1 MRRETPVTDFDRLKF
16 YDCKQAS
23 SPRRVRI
30 YLAEKGIS
38 LPTVEVDL
46 GGGEHLQA
54 DFAALNT
61 RCEVP
66 ALQLEDGTILT
77 ESIAI
82 CQYLEELQPD
92 PPLFGRDAKERAL
105 TNMWTRRLEGGLFM
119 AAAEAVRNS
128 LPRFADRA
136 LPGPTN
142 FPQLPA
148 LGDRGKTRIPLYYDE
163 LDARLANSEF
173 IVGATF
179 GIADILGLTCV
190 DLAKFGGGAL
200 DGERHPHLS
209 RWYESVSQRPS
220 ASA

>member
-1 MRRETPVTDFDRLKF
+1 MKIVTNFDRLKF

-38 LPTVEVDL
+38 LPTVDVDVR
-46 GGGEHLQA
+46 GKGEHLQPA
-54 DFAALNT
+54 FAALNS

-66 ALQLEDGTILT
+66 ALQLEDGTVLT

-92 PPLFGRDAKERAL
+92 PLLFGRDAKERAL
-105 TNMWTRRLEGGLFM
+105 TNMWTRRLESGLFM

-128 LPRFADRA
+128 LPSFADRA

-148 LGDRGKTRIPLYYDE
+148 LGDRGRTRIPLYYDE
-163 LDARLANSEF
+163 LNAQLANNEF
-173 IVGATF
+173 IIGAAF

-190 DLAKFGGGAL
+190 DLAKVVEVVP
-200 DGERHPHLS
+200 DSERHPHLS
-209 RWYESVSQRPS
+209 RWYDSVSKRPS